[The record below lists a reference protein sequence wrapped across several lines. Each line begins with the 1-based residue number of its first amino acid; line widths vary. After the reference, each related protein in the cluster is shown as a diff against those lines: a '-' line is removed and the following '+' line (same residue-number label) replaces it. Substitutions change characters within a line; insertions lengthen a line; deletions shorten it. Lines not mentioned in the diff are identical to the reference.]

1 MAKQAIRIA
10 FALLLALA
18 CAQAWA
24 LGLGQIQVKSKANQ
38 PLLAEIPIISNDPAE
53 LEQLQARL
61 ASPETFARIGLE
73 PPQGV
78 VADLQFAIVRDNSG
92 GLAIRV
98 TSTKPIDQ
106 PMLTFL
112 VEVEWGQGKLVR
124 EYSALVDPP
133 RDAPSPS
140 APMIDTPQTAVADLV
155 SRPVETPA
163 IDAAPTELSPEQ
175 AKPAEAA
182 PEAVAAQPAE
192 APPPQAAIAVV
203 PPPSAPTPSP
213 DEAAAA
219 VPPAQDGLGP
229 VRAGQT
235 LSEIAVGLKP
245 PGYTLD
251 QTMLALL
258 RTNPDAFIGN
268 DINKLKRGAVL
279 RAPGSDEIA
288 RLGAAEAA
296 VIVRDQIEQWRRARQ
311 ERAQARAASIA
322 AMASNPVAGEAP
334 RTATAPKTPAVAG
347 ARLEIIPPAADRAGQ
362 AGTRSG
368 ASAGGEGD
376 MLRQQQELQ
385 TTKETLAARD
395 AEVQELKS
403 RLADLEK
410 LQQQQQQLI
419 TLKDSEL
426 AAAQQRLAQ
435 SNQAAA
441 KPPVA
446 TTQAPPKTDAA
457 QADGGTALWLG
468 GGLLLVL
475 IGLVGWWLARRGRRV
490 PAPKSVRPTTDSA
503 ALAASMPNAA
513 AVEPEVVPT
522 LFAASASPAAPASRG
537 NGAAASASAA
547 PRWSENV
554 STAAAPTWHGGNTAS
569 AANGELRVGHERIE
583 LARAYLDLGDHDTAR
598 GLLQEIVQVGDPDA
612 RAEAVRLLQDL
623 PR

>member
-1 MAKQAIRIA
+1 MAKRAIRVA
-10 FALLLALA
+10 FALMLALV
-18 CAQAWA
+18 CGQALA

-73 PPQGV
+73 PPQGI
-78 VADLQFAIVRDNSG
+78 VADLQFAVVRDNSG
-92 GLAIRV
+92 GLAVRV
-98 TSTKPIDQ
+98 TSTQPISQ

-112 VEVEWGQGKLVR
+112 IEVEWGQGKLVR

-140 APMIDTPQTAVADLV
+140 APMIDAPQTTLADTV
-155 SRPVETPA
+155 SRPAETPA
-163 IDAAPTELSPEQ
+163 IDAAPTELGAEPP
-175 AKPAEAA
+175 KPAEAPAETA
-182 PEAVAAQPAE
+182 PEAVAAEPSE
-192 APPPQAAIAVV
+192 PPPSSAIGV
-203 PPPSAPTPSP
+203 PPPPAPMPSP

-219 VPPAQDGLGP
+219 VPAPAAPDGALAP
-229 VRAGQT
+229 VKAGQT
-235 LSEIAVGLKP
+235 LSEIAVAMKP
-245 PGYTLD
+245 AGYTLD

-268 DINKLKRGAVL
+268 DINKLKQGAIL
-279 RAPGSDEIA
+279 RAPGADEIA
-288 RLGAAEAA
+288 SLGAAEAA

-322 AMASNPVAGEAP
+322 AMAAASTTAGETPNA
-334 RTATAPKTPAVAG
+334 AAPKSPAVAG
-347 ARLEIIPPAADRAGQ
+347 ARLEIIPPAADGAVQ

-435 SNQAAA
+435 SNNPAAA
-441 KPPVA
+441 KPA
-446 TTQAPPKTDAA
+446 AAAAQTQKAPA
-457 QADGGTALWLG
+457 QADSGTLLWLG
-468 GGLLLVL
+468 GGVGLVL
-475 IGLVGWWLARRGRRV
+475 VGLIGWWLARRGRGT
-490 PAPKSVRPTTDSA
+490 PAPKSARPVMDSA
-503 ALAASMPNAA
+503 ALAASMPTADVVA
-513 AVEPEVVPT
+513 EPEVPV
-522 LFAASASPAAPASRG
+522 FASAKPAAAETVARG
-537 NGAAASASAA
+537 NGASQ
-547 PRWSENV
+547 PPTRWAGNATS
-554 STAAAPTWHGGNTAS
+554 APTWHGGGAVEGS
-569 AANGELRVGHERIE
+569 GNGELRIGHERIE
-583 LARAYLDLGDHDTAR
+583 LARAYMDLGDHDTAR

>member
-38 PLLAEIPIISNDPAE
+38 PLLAEIPIVSNDPAE

-73 PPQGV
+73 PPQGA
-78 VADLQFAIVRDNSG
+78 VADLQFTIVRDNSG

-112 VEVEWGQGKLVR
+112 IEVEWGQGKLVR

-140 APMIDTPQTAVADLV
+140 APLIDTPQTAVADMV
-155 SRPVETPA
+155 SRPAESPA
-163 IDAAPTELSPEQ
+163 IDAAPTELAPEQ
-175 AKPAEAA
+175 PKPTETA

-192 APPPQAAIAVV
+192 APPPAAAIAVAPQ
-203 PPPSAPTPSP
+203 PPAPTPSP

-288 RLGAAEAA
+288 KLGAAEAA

-311 ERAQARAASIA
+311 ERAQAASIA
-322 AMASNPVAGEAP
+322 AMANPATGEAP
-334 RTATAPKTPAVAG
+334 RTATAQKTPAVAG

-426 AAAQQRLAQ
+426 AAAQQRLTQ

-446 TTQAPPKTDAA
+446 TAQAQTKAETAPA
-457 QADGGTALWLG
+457 QADSGTALWLG

-475 IGLVGWWLARRGRRV
+475 IGLVGWWLARRGRRI
-490 PAPKSVRPTTDSA
+490 PAPKSARPMTDSA

-513 AVEPEVVPT
+513 AIEPEVPT

-547 PRWSENV
+547 S
-554 STAAAPTWHGGNTAS
+554 APTWHGATTAS
-569 AANGELRVGHERIE
+569 AANGELRIGHERIE
-583 LARAYLDLGDHDTAR
+583 LARAYMDLGDHDTAR

>member
-1 MAKQAIRIA
+1 MAKRAIRIA

-53 LEQLQARL
+53 LERLQARL

-78 VADLQFAIVRDNSG
+78 VADLQFAVIRDNSG

-98 TSTKPIDQ
+98 TSTRPIDQ

-140 APMIDTPQTAVADLV
+140 APLIDAPQTALADTV
-155 SRPVETPA
+155 SRPAEARP
-163 IDAAPTELSPEQ
+163 IDAAPTEFGPEQ

-182 PEAVAAQPAE
+182 PETAAAQPAE
-192 APPPQAAIAVV
+192 T
-203 PPPSAPTPSP
+203 PPSAAVAVMPPPPAPMPSP
-213 DEAAAA
+213 DEAAVA
-219 VPPAQDGLGP
+219 VAPAQEGLGP

-279 RAPGSDEIA
+279 RVPGSDEIA
-288 RLGAAEAA
+288 KLGAAEAA

-322 AMASNPVAGEAP
+322 AMAAQTAAGQAP
-334 RTATAPKTPAVAG
+334 NAATEQKTPAVAG
-347 ARLEIIPPAADRAGQ
+347 ARLEIIPPAADRAAQ

-376 MLRQQQELQ
+376 MLRQEQELQ

-419 TLKDSEL
+419 ALKDSEL

-435 SNQAAA
+435 SNQAASQSPIA
-441 KPPVA
+441 
-446 TTQAPPKTDAA
+446 AA
-457 QADGGTALWLG
+457 QAQTKTASAPAQADSGTALWLG

-475 IGLVGWWLARRGRRV
+475 VGLVGWWLARRGRRI
-490 PAPKSVRPTTDSA
+490 PAAKSARPVTDSA
-503 ALAASMPNAA
+503 ALAASMPNATTEA
-513 AVEPEVVPT
+513 EPAPPMS
-522 LFAASASPAAPASRG
+522 FAAAPAATPPSTRG
-537 NGAAASASAA
+537 NGAANPA
-547 PRWSENV
+547 PAPHWSG
-554 STAAAPTWHGGNTAS
+554 SAAAPTWHGGGTAAS
-569 AANGELRVGHERIE
+569 AADGELRIGHERIE
-583 LARAYLDLGDHDTAR
+583 LARAYMDLGDHDTAR

>member
-10 FALLLALA
+10 LALLLALA
-18 CAQAWA
+18 CGQALA

-61 ASPETFARIGLE
+61 ASPDTFVRIGLE

-78 VADLQFAIVRDNSG
+78 VADLQFAVVRDNNG
-92 GLAIRV
+92 HLAIRV
-98 TSTKPIDQ
+98 TSTQPIDQ

-112 VEVEWGQGKLVR
+112 VEVEWAEGKLVR

-140 APMIDTPQTAVADLV
+140 APMIDTPQTAVADIV
-155 SRPVETPA
+155 SRPVEASPTEMTPA
-163 IDAAPTELSPEQ
+163 QAAPTEAATET
-175 AKPAEAA
+175 AAA
-182 PEAVAAQPAE
+182 PAPE
-192 APPPQAAIAVV
+192 PPPPPSTSTDIAVV
-203 PPPSAPTPSP
+203 PPPPAPTPAP
-213 DEAAAA
+213 DEAVAA
-219 VPPAQDGLGP
+219 VPPAPAPAPAP
-229 VRAGQT
+229 VQGELEPVKAGQT
-235 LSEIAVGLKP
+235 LSEIAIGLKP
-245 PGYTLD
+245 AGYTLD

-288 RLGAAEAA
+288 KLGAAEAA
-296 VIVRDQIEQWRRARQ
+296 VIVHDQIQQWRRARQ
-311 ERAQARAASIA
+311 ERAQAASIA
-322 AMASNPVAGEAP
+322 AMAAANEAP
-334 RTATAPKTPAVAG
+334 REATNPRDAPAVAG
-347 ARLEIIPPAADRAGQ
+347 ARLEIIPPAADGAAQ

-376 MLRQQQELQ
+376 MLRQELQ

-419 TLKDSEL
+419 TMKDSEL

-435 SNQAAA
+435 SNQAAT
-441 KPPVA
+441 KQPVA
-446 TTQAPPKTDAA
+446 TTQVQPATPA
-457 QADGGTALWLG
+457 QAGAGTALWLG
-468 GGLLLVL
+468 GGLILVL
-475 IGLVGWWLARRGRRV
+475 IGLIGWWFARRGRS
-490 PAPKSVRPTTDSA
+490 PAVQKTTRPFTDSA
-503 ALAASMPNAA
+503 ELAASMPNATA
-513 AVEPEVVPT
+513 AEPVVPAPFT
-522 LFAASASPAAPASRG
+522 ATPVAEARSRTNGAGAAQPPAAPIWTG
-537 NGAAASASAA
+537 NA
-547 PRWSENV
+547 PS
-554 STAAAPTWHGGNTAS
+554 APTWHAGGNA
-569 AANGELRVGHERIE
+569 AANSELRVGHERIE

-612 RAEAVRLLQDL
+612 RAEAVRMLQEL

>member
-38 PLLAEIPIISNDPAE
+38 PLLAEIPIVSNDPAE

-78 VADLQFAIVRDNSG
+78 VADLQFAIVRDSSG

-155 SRPVETPA
+155 SRPAEQSPIA
-163 IDAAPTELSPEQ
+163 AAPTELAPEQ
-175 AKPAEAA
+175 PKPAEAV
-182 PEAVAAQPAE
+182 PEAVAAQPVE
-192 APPPQAAIAVV
+192 APPPQTAIAVV
-203 PPPSAPTPSP
+203 PPPPAPTPSP

-311 ERAQARAASIA
+311 ERAQAASIA
-322 AMASNPVAGEAP
+322 AMANAASGEAP
-334 RTATAPKTPAVAG
+334 RVATAQKTPAVAG

-419 TLKDSEL
+419 TLKDTEL

-435 SNQAAA
+435 SNQVAA

-457 QADGGTALWLG
+457 QADSGTALWVG

-475 IGLVGWWLARRGRRV
+475 IGLIGWWLARRGRRV
-490 PAPKSVRPTTDSA
+490 PAAKPARPTTDSA

-513 AVEPEVVPT
+513 AAEPDVPT
-522 LFAASASPAAPASRG
+522 LFAASASPVAPASRG
-537 NGAAASASAA
+537 NGAAAPASAV

-569 AANGELRVGHERIE
+569 AANGELRIGHERIE
-583 LARAYLDLGDHDTAR
+583 LARAYMDLGDHDTAR

>member
-1 MAKQAIRIA
+1 MMAKQAIR
-10 FALLLALA
+10 FVLALLLALA
-18 CAQAWA
+18 CGQALA

-61 ASPETFARIGLE
+61 ASPETFARIGLQ
-73 PPQGV
+73 PPEGL
-78 VADLQFAIVRDNSG
+78 VADLQFAVVRDSSG
-92 GLAIRV
+92 GLSVRV
-98 TSTKPIDQ
+98 TSTKPIDK

-112 VEVEWGQGKLVR
+112 IEVEWGQGKLVR

-140 APMIDTPQTAVADLV
+140 APMIDTPQTALADTV
-155 SRPVETPA
+155 SRPVEAPVA
-163 IDAAPTELSPEQ
+163 SIDASPSEMAPKP
-175 AKPAEAA
+175 AAPAEAA
-182 PEAVAAQPAE
+182 PGAVPAPAAEPAAAAAADVAVAA
-192 APPPQAAIAVV
+192 PPP
-203 PPPSAPTPSP
+203 PAPMPAP

-219 VPPAQDGLGP
+219 VTTPAQTGLEP
-229 VRAGQT
+229 VKAGQT

-245 PGYTLD
+245 AGYTLD

-268 DINKLKRGAVL
+268 DINKIKRGAML
-279 RAPGSDEIA
+279 RMPDGNEIA
-288 RLGAAEAA
+288 SLGAAEAA

-311 ERAQARAASIA
+311 ERARTADIA
-322 AMASNPVAGEAP
+322 AMAAATTASATPAAAAQAP
-334 RTATAPKTPAVAG
+334 RTAG
-347 ARLEIIPPAADRAGQ
+347 ARLEIIPPAADGAAQ

-376 MLRQQQELQ
+376 MLRQELQ
-385 TTKETLAARD
+385 TTQETLAARD
-395 AEVQELKS
+395 AEVQELKG

-419 TLKDSEL
+419 TMKDSEL

-441 KPPVA
+441 AKPVA
-446 TTQAPPKTDAA
+446 ATQVAAPTTPA
-457 QADGGTALWLG
+457 QADSGTALWLG
-468 GGLLLVL
+468 CGLILVL
-475 IGLVGWWLARRGRRV
+475 IGLVGWWFARRSRS
-490 PAPKSVRPTTDSA
+490 PAQKPAARPVMDSA

-513 AVEPEVVPT
+513 AAEPELPVSFASVVP
-522 LFAASASPAAPASRG
+522 AAAESRPRG
-537 NGAAASASAA
+537 NGVAVAQT
-547 PRWSENV
+547 P
-554 STAAAPTWHGGNTAS
+554 AAPTWSGSATSAPTWHDGSGA
-569 AANGELRVGHERIE
+569 AANSELRVGHERIE
-583 LARAYLDLGDHDTAR
+583 LARAYLDLGDQDTAR

-612 RAEAVRLLQDL
+612 RAEAVRLLQEL

>member
-1 MAKQAIRIA
+1 MT
-10 FALLLALA
+10 LLLALA
-18 CAQAWA
+18 CGQALA
-24 LGLGQIQVKSKANQ
+24 LGLGQIQVKSKAGQ
-38 PLLAEIPIISNDPAE
+38 PLLAEIPIVSNDPAE

-73 PPQGV
+73 PPQGA
-78 VADLQFAIVRDNSG
+78 VADLQFAVVRDNSG
-92 GLAIRV
+92 GLAVRV
-98 TSTKPIDQ
+98 TSTQPITQ

-140 APMIDTPQTAVADLV
+140 APMIDAPQAALADRV
-155 SRPVETPA
+155 TRPAEAPAA
-163 IDAAPTELSPEQ
+163 IDASPTELGPEQQ
-175 AKPAEAA
+175 AKPAEPA
-182 PEAVAAQPAE
+182 AE
-192 APPPQAAIAVV
+192 APPRAVAAEPNE
-203 PPPSAPTPSP
+203 PPPSSAIGVAPPPAPMPSP

-219 VPPAQDGLGP
+219 VPPPQDGVLAP
-229 VRAGQT
+229 VKAGQT
-235 LSEIAVGLKP
+235 LSEIAVALKP
-245 PGYTLD
+245 AGYTLD

-268 DINKLKRGAVL
+268 DINKLKQGAVL
-279 RAPGSDEIA
+279 RAPGADEIA
-288 RLGAAEAA
+288 SLGAAEAA

-322 AMASNPVAGEAP
+322 AMA
-334 RTATAPKTPAVAG
+334 ATGAAAETTNAAAPKSPAVAG
-347 ARLEIIPPAADRAGQ
+347 ARLEIIPPAADGAVQ

-419 TLKDSEL
+419 ALKDSEL

-441 KPPVA
+441 KPA
-446 TTQAPPKTDAA
+446 STTQATPKTPADQA
-457 QADGGTALWLG
+457 QADSGTALWLG
-468 GGLLLVL
+468 GGLLLVVV
-475 IGLVGWWLARRGRRV
+475 GLLGWWLARRGRRT
-490 PAPKSVRPTTDSA
+490 PAPKSARPVTDSA
-503 ALAASMPNAA
+503 ALAASMPNAEVA
-513 AVEPEVVPT
+513 EPAPPVSFASVPPVV
-522 LFAASASPAAPASRG
+522 AEPASRG
-537 NGAAASASAA
+537 NGASQPPTRWAGNAS
-547 PRWSENV
+547 
-554 STAAAPTWHGGNTAS
+554 APTWHGGATGNSAS
-569 AANGELRVGHERIE
+569 GNGELRIGHERIE
-583 LARAYLDLGDHDTAR
+583 LARAYMDLGDHDTAR

-612 RAEAVRLLQDL
+612 RAEAVRMLQDL

>member
-38 PLLAEIPIISNDPAE
+38 PLLAEIPIVSNDPAE

-78 VADLQFAIVRDNSG
+78 VADLQFAVVRDSSG

-140 APMIDTPQTAVADLV
+140 APLIDTPQTAVADLV
-155 SRPVETPA
+155 SRPAETPA
-163 IDAAPTELSPEQ
+163 IDAAPTELTPEQ
-175 AKPAEAA
+175 PKPAEAT

-192 APPPQAAIAVV
+192 APPPAAAIAVA
-203 PPPSAPTPSP
+203 PPPPAPTPSP

-288 RLGAAEAA
+288 RLGTAEAA

-311 ERAQARAASIA
+311 ERAQAASIA
-322 AMASNPVAGEAP
+322 AIAANPTAGEPP
-334 RTATAPKTPAVAG
+334 RSAAAPKTPAVAG

-446 TTQAPPKTDAA
+446 AAQTETKTAAPA
-457 QADGGTALWLG
+457 QADSGTALWLG

-475 IGLVGWWLARRGRRV
+475 VGLIGWWLARRGRRV
-490 PAPKSVRPTTDSA
+490 PAPKSARPTTDSA

-513 AVEPEVVPT
+513 AVDEPEVPAS
-522 LFAASASPAAPASRG
+522 FAASVPPAAAKSRS
-537 NGAAASASAA
+537 NGVAPSLSAA
-547 PRWSENV
+547 PQWTGN
-554 STAAAPTWHGGNTAS
+554 TTAAAAPTWHGGNSAG

-583 LARAYLDLGDHDTAR
+583 LARAYMDLGDHDTAR

>member
-38 PLLAEIPIISNDPAE
+38 PLLAEIPIVSNDPAE

-78 VADLQFAIVRDNSG
+78 VADLQFAVVRDSSG

-140 APMIDTPQTAVADLV
+140 APLIDTPQTAVADMV
-155 SRPVETPA
+155 SRPAETPA
-163 IDAAPTELSPEQ
+163 IAAAPTELAPEQ
-175 AKPAEAA
+175 PKPAEAA

-192 APPPQAAIAVV
+192 SPPPAAAIAVA
-203 PPPSAPTPSP
+203 PPPPAPTPSP

-219 VPPAQDGLGP
+219 VPSAQDGLGP

-311 ERAQARAASIA
+311 ERAQAASIA
-322 AMASNPVAGEAP
+322 AIAANPIAGEPP
-334 RTATAPKTPAVAG
+334 RSAAAPKTPAVAG

-435 SNQAAA
+435 SNQVAAQ
-441 KPPVA
+441 PPATVA
-446 TTQAPPKTDAA
+446 QNQTKTAAA
-457 QADGGTALWLG
+457 QAQADSGTALWLG
-468 GGLLLVL
+468 GGLLLVV
-475 IGLVGWWLARRGRRV
+475 IGLIGWWLARRNRRA
-490 PAPKSVRPTTDSA
+490 PAPKSARPTTDSA
-503 ALAASMPNAA
+503 ALAASMPNGSAA
-513 AVEPEVVPT
+513 DELEVPAS
-522 LFAASASPAAPASRG
+522 FAASVPPPTKSRS
-537 NGAAASASAA
+537 NGAAPSLSAA
-547 PRWSENV
+547 PQWTGN
-554 STAAAPTWHGGNTAS
+554 TTAAAAPTWHGGTAS

-583 LARAYLDLGDHDTAR
+583 LARAYMDLGDHDTAR

>member
-18 CAQAWA
+18 CGQALA

-38 PLLAEIPIISNDPAE
+38 PLLAEIPIVSNDPAE
-53 LEQLQARL
+53 MEQLQARL
-61 ASPETFARIGLE
+61 ASPETFTRIGLE
-73 PPQGV
+73 PPQGL
-78 VADLQFAIVRDNSG
+78 VADLQFAVVRDSSG

-98 TSTKPIDQ
+98 TSTKPIDK

-112 VEVEWGQGKLVR
+112 VEVEWAEGRLVR

-140 APMIDTPQTAVADLV
+140 APLIDTPQTALADTV
-155 SRPVETPA
+155 SRPAEMPP
-163 IDAAPTELSPEQ
+163 IDASPTELGADQ
-175 AKPAEAA
+175 AKPAEPADLA
-182 PEAVAAQPAE
+182 PAPDAVAAQPTEEAPAPSAE
-192 APPPQAAIAVV
+192 IAVAAPPPPVPVAAPA
-203 PPPSAPTPSP
+203 P

-219 VPPAQDGLGP
+219 VPASPSGLEP
-229 VRAGQT
+229 VKAGQT

-245 PGYTLD
+245 AGYTLD

-279 RAPGSDEIA
+279 RVPDANELAS
-288 RLGAAEAA
+288 LGAAEAA
-296 VIVRDQIEQWRRARQ
+296 VIVRDQIEQWRQAR
-311 ERAQARAASIA
+311 QARAAEIA
-322 AMASNPVAGEAP
+322 AVASQNTGDAP
-334 RTATAPKTPAVAG
+334 RTKTQNTPAVAG
-347 ARLEIIPPAADRAGQ
+347 ARLEIIPPAADGAAQ

-368 ASAGGEGD
+368 ASAGGEGN
-376 MLRQQQELQ
+376 MLRQELQ

-419 TLKDSEL
+419 VLKDSEL

-441 KPPVA
+441 KPVA
-446 TTQAPPKTDAA
+446 TTQVPPKTATEPQ
-457 QADGGTALWLG
+457 QADSGTALWLG
-468 GGLLLVL
+468 GGLVLVL
-475 IGLVGWWLARRGRRV
+475 VGLIGWWLSRRGRR
-490 PAPKSVRPTTDSA
+490 PAPPKSARPVTDSS
-503 ALAASMPNAA
+503 ALAASMPNAKA
-513 AVEPEVVPT
+513 AEETAVPAFVSDLPAVAEP
-522 LFAASASPAAPASRG
+522 SSRG
-537 NGAAASASAA
+537 NGAAQS
-547 PRWSENV
+547 PPIRWSG
-554 STAAAPTWHGGNTAS
+554 AAATVAPTWHAGGSGS
-569 AANGELRVGHERIE
+569 AANGELRIGHERIE
-583 LARAYLDLGDHDTAR
+583 LARAYMDLGDNDTAR